1 MQVQAFEKLV
11 DEATKCLFPVLF
23 CHRAMNRAFLL
34 FLFLPLFVGMAHAQN
49 EHFEWLGLD
58 AQPLHTDSI
67 ELMPYSGEANDFS
80 GGYAV
85 GDTVGDFHLW
95 TLNGEEFLL
104 SNEVE
109 ENKPTILFNG
119 SATCVR
125 FQNDWDQAQSTSP
138 PSLGSGTPR
147 NLQLGAGLRGRS
159 PHTRYGE
166 NCPSIVLTCP
176 SRAPMG
182 NTCCST

>member
-1 MQVQAFEKLV
+1 M
-11 DEATKCLFPVLF
+11 
-23 CHRAMNRAFLL
+23 
-34 FLFLPLFVGMAHAQN
+34 GMAHAQN

-58 AQPLHTDSI
+58 AQPLPTDSI
-67 ELMPYSGEANDFS
+67 ELVPYSGEANDFS

-138 PSLGSGTPR
+138 LPWVLEHLEIFNWVPVYVAEAHALDT
-147 NLQLGAGLRGRS
+147 
-159 PHTRYGE
+159 E
-166 NCPSIVLTCP
+166 NCPPIALTCP
-176 SRAPMG
+176 FPGRTG
-182 NTCCST
+182 NTCCSM

>member
-1 MQVQAFEKLV
+1 MQATAFEKLV

-67 ELMPYSGEANDFS
+67 ELVPYSGEANDFS

-138 PSLGSGTPR
+138 FPGFWNTR

-159 PHTRYGE
+159 PCTRYGE
-166 NCPSIVLTCP
+166 LPLQLS
-176 SRAPMG
+176 
-182 NTCCST
+182 